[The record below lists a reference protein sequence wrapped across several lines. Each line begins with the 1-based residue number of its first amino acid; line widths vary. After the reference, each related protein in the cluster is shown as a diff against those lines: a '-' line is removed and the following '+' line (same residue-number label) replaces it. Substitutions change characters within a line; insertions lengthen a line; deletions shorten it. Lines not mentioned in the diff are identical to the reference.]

1 MADKESMAR
10 GTSMT
15 SGKGMCS
22 YKDGTMSAANR
33 TSSECGPGLN
43 PDQSHANKLLKKAF
57 QTKESLRGNSG
68 F

>member
-22 YKDGTMSAANR
+22 YKDGTMSEAKR

-43 PDQSHANKLLKKAF
+43 PDQKKANKLLKGAF
-57 QTKESLRGNSG
+57 NTKESLRGQTG

>member
-1 MADKESMAR
+1 MASKESMAR

-22 YKDGTMSAANR
+22 YPDGTMKAASR

-43 PDQSHANKLLKKAF
+43 PDQKKANKLLKGAF
-57 QTKESLRGNSG
+57 NTKESLRGNSG